1 MAYFLKKTHRNGRAY
16 LSIVES
22 YYSPQKRCGAHRTF
36 KSLASVESWK
46 AKGIDDPIAHF
57 QKEVNALN
65 DEISNSQAL
74 KISESS
80 PELYLGYF
88 PFVSLLNKMNIK
100 KFVDYFNISNSF
112 EFDLYE
118 LLSSLIFARLVN
130 PCSKYRTFHEVLNH
144 KFCDNVNCRLIYTD
158 LSRPFIFNRRLF
170 ATC

>member
-1 MAYFLKKTHRNGRAY
+1 MAYFLKKTHRNGRTY

-118 LLSSLIFARLVN
+118 LLSSLVFARLVN
-130 PCSKYRTFHEVLNH
+130 PCSKHKTFHEVLPQLKDPVH
-144 KFCDNVNCRLIYTD
+144 F
-158 LSRPFIFNRRLF
+158 S
-170 ATC
+170 